1 MLVELKC
8 QLYNALLWADRCRNY
23 SWNTMSIASINSTKY
38 VVVVFLS
45 ESSRIQDDS
54 GRDEFDGGCC

>member
-45 ESSRIQDDS
+45 ESRIQ
-54 GRDEFDGGCC
+54 EEVMIQ